1 MVKGGCF
8 KNPLYLIIGLLL
20 VIIAMLI
27 ISNYTNN
34 SQRKNIMEKFINTE
48 QRCKDAGIN
57 YEIEMCKNII
67 TEYNN
72 CHAKN
77 IKKEECDDL
86 KKECKKRDD
95 HCNELRDR
103 MDSPCHE
110 LDEAINGVFNKG
122 GFMCLFE

>member
-27 ISNYTNN
+27 ISNYTVN
-34 SQRKNIMEKFINTE
+34 SQRKNIMEKFDTE
-48 QRCKDAGIN
+48 QRCKDAEGDD
-57 YEIEMCKNII
+57 EIKICKNII

-72 CHAKN
+72 CNAKN
-77 IKKEECDDL
+77 IKKEKCDDL

-95 HCNELRDR
+95 HCKKLREDG
-103 MDSPCHE
+103 MDGPCHE
-110 LDEAINGVFNKG
+110 LDKAINGVFNKG

>member
-1 MVKGGCF
+1 MAKEGCF
-8 KNPLYLIIGLLL
+8 KNPLYLIISLLL

-34 SQRKNIMEKFINTE
+34 SQRKNIMEKINTE
-48 QRCKDAGIN
+48 QRCKDAGGDD
-57 YEIEMCKNII
+57 EIKICKNII

-86 KKECKKRDD
+86 KKECKKRDEYCEELRNNGMRGP
-95 HCNELRDR
+95 CNEL
-103 MDSPCHE
+103 DS
-110 LDEAINGVFNKG
+110 AINGVFNKG